1 MGAKLALIT
10 GASGGIGLEFAK
22 LLAQSGYDLALAARS
37 QSKLESLGAELRE
50 KYGVNIQVIACD
62 LAQPNAAHAVQA
74 RVPDCDVLVN
84 NAGFANN
91 GKFARMS
98 ETDMLEEIQLDV
110 TTLTQL
116 TRLYLPGMIERKD
129 GKILNVASTAGFLPG
144 PNMAVYYAGKA
155 YVISFS
161 EALAEECRD
170 TGVTVSVLC
179 PGATATGFQER
190 AGTTHARLHRFGLAK
205 AEDVAK
211 AGVEGMMRGKRVI
224 VPGITNKIVALSPKF
239 SPRGLLLR
247 ISAKAVEQSH

>member
-1 MGAKLALIT
+1 MDAKLALVT

-22 LLAQSGYDLALAARS
+22 QLGQAGYNLALVARS
-37 QSKLESLGAELRE
+37 QAKLETLAAELRE
-50 KYGVNIQVIACD
+50 QFGISVQVVALD
-62 LAQPNAAHAVQA
+62 LAQPNAAHGLFAQ
-74 RVPDCDVLVN
+74 VPQCDVLVN

-91 GKFARMS
+91 GRFVQLD
-98 ETDMLEEIQLDV
+98 EQHVLEEIQLDV

-116 TRLYLPGMIERKD
+116 TRLYLPGMIARRN

-161 EALAEECRD
+161 EALAEEVRG

-190 AGTTHARLHRFGLAK
+190 ANVHQT
-205 AEDVAK
+205 
-211 AGVEGMMRGKRVI
+211 
-224 VPGITNKIVALSPKF
+224 P
-239 SPRGLLLR
+239 
-247 ISAKAVEQSH
+247 